1 MEMEELSALTDEA
14 LQALALTG
22 NAAAEEVLVG
32 RFVRLVKM
40 RARPLFLVGGDSE
53 DLTQEGMLG
62 LLAAIRTYKPEVGVL
77 FRTYAEV
84 CIRRRLLSAVTT
96 ATRYKHSPLNQAIS
110 FESAQ
115 FDEVQTGTDTRDV
128 EEQILTEEQTEEI
141 LCRYARLLSG
151 FECEIL
157 TLFLEGLS
165 YREMAERVRRPVK
178 SVDNAV
184 SRIRRKLE
192 NSTSSGENSSG

>member
-1 MEMEELSALTDEA
+1 MEELDTLKDET
-14 LQALALTG
+14 LQALALDG

-53 DLTQEGMLG
+53 DLIQEGMLG
-62 LLAAIRTYKPEVGVL
+62 LLAAIRTYNPQTGVL

-84 CIRRRLLSAVTT
+84 CIRRRLYSAIVT
-96 ATRYKHSPLNQAIS
+96 ATRHKHSPLNQAIS

-115 FDEVQTGTDTRDV
+115 FDETQTGSDARDL
-128 EEQILTEEQTEEI
+128 EEQILTGEQTDEI
-141 LCRYARLLSG
+141 LCRYAHLLSG

-165 YREMAERVRRPVK
+165 YREMAERVRKSVK

-184 SRIRRKLE
+184 SRIRKKLA
-192 NSTSSGENSSG
+192 NSTNSGENSSG

>member
-1 MEMEELSALTDEA
+1 MEELDTLTDET
-14 LQALALTG
+14 LQALAQGG

-62 LLAAIRTYKPEVGVL
+62 LLAAIRTYNPNADVT
-77 FRTYAEV
+77 FRAYAEI
-84 CIRRRLLSAVTT
+84 CIRRRLLSAIKT
-96 ATRYKHSPLNQAIS
+96 ATRYKHTPLNQAIS
-110 FESAQ
+110 LESAQ
-115 FDEVQTGTDTRDV
+115 FDETQLRSHSRDL

-141 LCRYARLLSG
+141 LCRYAPLLSG

-157 TLFLEGLS
+157 TLFLAGLS
-165 YREMAERVRRPVK
+165 YREMAERVRKPVK

-184 SRIRRKLE
+184 SRIRKKLA
-192 NSTSSGENSSG
+192 NSTNSGENSSG